1 MEKLQLLLKDCIE
14 DTAALAEQLHMDESE
29 TAFLRDISRKYPVRV
44 SPYYLGL
51 IDPDDPFDPIRK
63 MCLPDEREFFTDGQ
77 TDTSGESDNT
87 VIQGMQHK
95 YAQTALILSTN
106 QCAMY
111 CRHCFRKRLVG
122 MPSNEIA
129 QKLPEMA
136 SYVQNHPEINN
147 ILISGGDAFMNT
159 DSLLRRYLETFTPI
173 PNIQY
178 IRFGTRIPVVLP
190 ARITEDRELQDL
202 LKEYCRIR
210 QIIIVTQFN
219 HPKELSEE
227 AGEAVRLLRNCGCIV
242 RNQTV
247 LLKGINDEP
256 SVLAALL
263 NGLVEIG
270 VIPYYVFQCRPVRGV
285 KNQFQVPIRDGVRI
299 IDAAKSMMSGQA
311 KGFRYAMS
319 HPRGKIEIIGEMP
332 DGSVLFKFHQAK
344 YKTDASR
351 LFMQQLSET
360 QAWLPDT
367 I

>member
-1 MEKLQLLLKDCIE
+1 MDKLQELLKDCIE
-14 DTAALAEQLHMDESE
+14 DTGVLAKRLHLNEEE
-29 TAFLRDISRKYPVRV
+29 TAFLRDISQKYPVRV
-44 SPYYLGL
+44 TPYYLDL
-51 IDPDDPFDPIRK
+51 IDPGDPYDPIRK
-63 MCLPDEREFFTDGQ
+63 MCLPDYREFFPDGL

-122 MPSNEIA
+122 MTSNEIA

-136 SYVQNHPEINN
+136 SYVQDHPEINN
-147 ILISGGDAFMNT
+147 VLISGGDAFMNT
-159 DSLLRRYLETFTPI
+159 DSLLRRYLETFTPL

-178 IRFGTRIPVVLP
+178 IRFGPRVPVVLP
-190 ARITEDRELQDL
+190 ERITGDRELLDL
-202 LKEYCRIR
+202 LDEYCRIR
-210 QIIIVTQFN
+210 QIIVVTQFN
-219 HPKELSEE
+219 HPGELTGE
-227 AGEAVRLLRNCGCIV
+227 AEEAVRLLLKCGCIV

-263 NGLVEIG
+263 NGLVKIG
-270 VIPYYVFQCRPVRGV
+270 VLPYYIFQCRPVKGV
-285 KNQFQVPIRDGVRI
+285 KNQFQVPIREGVKI
-299 IDAAKSMMSGQA
+299 VDAAKAMMSGQA

-319 HPRGKIEIIGEMP
+319 HPRGKIEILAEIP

-344 YKTDASR
+344 YETDASR
-351 LFMQQLSET
+351 LFTLPLSET
-360 QAWLPDT
+360 QAWLPDS